1 MLFRSVSPR
10 TARLL
15 AGLFALTT
23 FLLAAA
29 LAGSWLYVYSYVS
42 REGTP
47 PPPPLLQTLRPVAGT
62 VSPLQVNYRL
72 DLPGRGEIFPA
83 LTAGRPADYWP
94 VAILTISNAGDRPVA
109 QTVSAQIAGWSGRA
123 QHSLIVGPHSTQ
135 DLRISPELLPR
146 AFANQEF
153 RRATLE
159 VHVSSPQDPEQ
170 YSQRRAV
177 FLHSAY
183 DLYWGRSFSNAQFI
197 ARWVTPHDPAVL
209 RLVAD
214 ARRYIRNGR
223 LPGYGGRK
231 NEIQPQVRAQLNA
244 IFQALRHSGV
254 SYVTSIYTFGNFAG
268 DAQRIRLPEE
278 TLTLDTAN
286 CIDVSVAFASAVEN
300 LGMDPAIVLVPGHA
314 FAGVRLGA
322 ESPDWLYLDLTV
334 LPRGTFQHAL
344 QRAEHWLKKTP
355 PNQVLTVDVAAARA
369 LRIYPI
375 PIPQPAHI
383 VTADDVPPRSAD

>member
-1 MLFRSVSPR
+1 VSQ
-10 TARLL
+10 
-15 AGLFALTT
+15 
-23 FLLAAA
+23 
-29 LAGSWLYVYSYVS
+29 
-42 REGTP
+42 EGTP

-62 VSPLQVNYRL
+62 VSPLQVNYKL
-72 DLPGRGEIFPA
+72 ELPGRGEIFPA
-83 LTAGRPADYWP
+83 LTAGSPADYWP
-94 VAILTISNAGDRPVA
+94 VAILTISNASDRPVA
-109 QTVSAQIAGWSGRA
+109 QTVSAQIPGWSGRA

-153 RRATLE
+153 RRGTLE
-159 VHVSSPQDPEQ
+159 VRVSSPRDPDHYFQ
-170 YSQRRAV
+170 QRTV

-183 DLYWGRSFSNAQFI
+183 DLYWGKSFSNAQFI

-223 LPGYGGRK
+223 LPGYGGSRK

-244 IFQALRHSGV
+244 IFQALKHSGI
-254 SYVTSIYTFGNFAG
+254 SYVTSIYTFGDFTG
-268 DAQRIRLPEE
+268 DAQRIRLPQE

-314 FAGVRLGA
+314 FAGVRLGPD
-322 ESPDWLYLDLTV
+322 SPDWLYLDLTV
-334 LPRGTFQHAL
+334 LPRGTFQQGL
-344 QRAEHWLKKTP
+344 ERAEHWLKKTP
-355 PNQVLTVDVAAARA
+355 PSQVLMVDVAAARA

-375 PIPQPAHI
+375 PSAERQAS
-383 VTADDVPPRSAD
+383 VALSTADEGASLR

>member
-1 MLFRSVSPR
+1 MEVMLFRSVSLR

-23 FLLAAA
+23 FLLAAF
-29 LAGSWLYVYSYVS
+29 LAGSWLYVYRYVS
-42 REGTP
+42 QEGTP

-62 VSPLQVNYRL
+62 VSPLQVNYKL
-72 DLPGRGEIFPA
+72 ELPGRGEIFPA
-83 LTAGRPADYWP
+83 LTAGSPADYWP
-94 VAILTISNAGDRPVA
+94 VAILTISNASDRLVA
-109 QTVSAQIAGWSGRA
+109 QTVSAQIPGWSGRA

-153 RRATLE
+153 RRGTLE
-159 VHVSSPQDPEQ
+159 VRVSSPRDPDHYFQ
-170 YSQRRAV
+170 QRTV

-183 DLYWGRSFSNAQFI
+183 DLYWGKSFSNAQFI

-223 LPGYGGRK
+223 LPGYGGSRK

-244 IFQALRHSGV
+244 IFQALKHSGI
-254 SYVTSIYTFGNFAG
+254 SYVTSIYTFGDFTG
-268 DAQRIRLPEE
+268 DAQRIRLPQE

-300 LGMDPAIVLVPGHA
+300 LGMDPDCARSRSRLCRCAAGAGLPGLVVPGPNRVA
-314 FAGVRLGA
+314 PGNLSTGVG
-322 ESPDWLYLDLTV
+322 E
-334 LPRGTFQHAL
+334 
-344 QRAEHWLKKTP
+344 
-355 PNQVLTVDVAAARA
+355 
-369 LRIYPI
+369 
-375 PIPQPAHI
+375 
-383 VTADDVPPRSAD
+383 